1 MEHSDINPINV
12 PNFNIDKHI
21 YILYSISISIAVI
34 ILILIILKLKK
45 YIFVDSQN
53 IKVGSVTRKAY
64 IDNEIPRDVKMASKK
79 KKKKPNNS
87 I

>member
-1 MEHSDINPINV
+1 MEHPDINPITV

-34 ILILIILKLKK
+34 ILILIILKIKK

-53 IKVGSVTRKAY
+53 NKVGRLYRK
-64 IDNEIPRDVKMASKK
+64 V
-79 KKKKPNNS
+79 NNNLA
-87 I
+87 